1 MRPTTLKRTPPT
13 DIYSKL
19 NEFALKYGTYSMDK
33 YSNIFR
39 EMNQNREV
47 ISKISALSG
56 LTPEQTD
63 QQRLI
68 LTAYINQL
76 IVIKSKMLFGRESYS
91 CKLDFVWTDTIK
103 QKNWKSHNINFEY
116 YNALYNL
123 AAVYYILGLESG
135 ANSKEDKNIK
145 KEAVN
150 HFKKALSL
158 FRILKDE
165 AYASISQSELPYDL
179 YPNHLEFC
187 EKLCLIAGQ
196 KYILQIAE
204 ITSPKEHLLQA
215 RLACCI
221 LDHYNKAF
229 SLSNTPPVTYGG
241 SSEFRNYLNNRV
253 FFYKYVMYSKLRDS
267 SMKKFSEKGE
277 GFGEALYFQGMAV
290 QELLECQK
298 TINNCGNHVNIE
310 NFNHT
315 LLEQQGFGQ
324 DLLDKNERLYHQA
337 TPQPGSIKIEKKDM
351 MNPILPED
359 LFIGENKKKFK
370 DKYNELNNGLDSL
383 IPQSTREQINNFKRK
398 IDSYLRE
405 NIGQCES
412 EKTIL
417 FFIQNL
423 RLPMHLTKRKK
434 TGENDIGR
442 FPIPLWEKIQ
452 KVQQMGGIMGL
463 SGKMQ
468 AIMNK
473 SNYLINQL
481 SRTLNSFKK
490 EEEDDNQQRQKYG
503 DNRWIRKPS
512 KDINFKYIGTI
523 QNYIQNLQNTSKFD
537 QKQNDDILNNSQ
549 KFELLGQSKEKLES
563 NIPGDKEGLN
573 NLSSD
578 EERIKNEIDKLY
590 NLSDKCMELINPIY
604 EILNNDE
611 VIIPLFV
618 DVLERKTTEDAVY
631 KKFIDENEPK
641 IAKLKEIT
649 QEVKNQK
656 NEISTL
662 VQKYGQKI
670 YGNNGYGISEEAKKY
685 FHDIEEKVKSFMHIN
700 EKIQKGE
707 SYYNNL
713 YQKIDE
719 VIKASNKWMISR
731 NEEKKAL
738 IDAINKGQI

>member
-1 MRPTTLKRTPPT
+1 
-13 DIYSKL
+13 
-19 NEFALKYGTYSMDK
+19 MDK

-68 LTAYINQL
+68 LTSYINQL

-103 QKNWKSHNINFEY
+103 QNKWKSHNINFEY

-123 AAVYYILGLESG
+123 ASVYYILELESG

-310 NFNHT
+310 NFNNT

-423 RLPMHLTKRKK
+423 RLPMYLTKRKK

-618 DVLERKTTEDAVY
+618 DVLEKKTTEDAVY

-641 IAKLKEIT
+641 IAKLKEIA

-685 FHDIEEKVKSFMHIN
+685 FHDTEEKVKSFMHIN

>member
-1 MRPTTLKRTPPT
+1 MRPTTLKRTQST

-68 LTAYINQL
+68 LTSYINQL
-76 IVIKSKMLFGRESYS
+76 IVIKSKILFGRESYS

-123 AAVYYILGLESG
+123 ASVYYILGLESG

-423 RLPMHLTKRKK
+423 RLPMHLTQRKK
-434 TGENDIGR
+434 AGENDIGR

>member
-1 MRPTTLKRTPPT
+1 MRPTTLKRTPAM

-47 ISKISALSG
+47 ISKISALGG

-298 TINNCGNHVNIE
+298 TINSCGNHVNIE

-423 RLPMHLTKRKK
+423 RLPMHLTQRKK
-434 TGENDIGR
+434 AGENDIGR

-549 KFELLGQSKEKLES
+549 KFEILGQSKEKLES

-719 VIKASNKWMISR
+719 VIKASDKWMISR

>member
-1 MRPTTLKRTPPT
+1 
-13 DIYSKL
+13 
-19 NEFALKYGTYSMDK
+19 
-33 YSNIFR
+33 
-39 EMNQNREV
+39 
-47 ISKISALSG
+47 
-56 LTPEQTD
+56 
-63 QQRLI
+63 
-68 LTAYINQL
+68 
-76 IVIKSKMLFGRESYS
+76 
-91 CKLDFVWTDTIK
+91 
-103 QKNWKSHNINFEY
+103 
-116 YNALYNL
+116 
-123 AAVYYILGLESG
+123 
-135 ANSKEDKNIK
+135 
-145 KEAVN
+145 
-150 HFKKALSL
+150 
-158 FRILKDE
+158 
-165 AYASISQSELPYDL
+165 
-179 YPNHLEFC
+179 
-187 EKLCLIAGQ
+187 
-196 KYILQIAE
+196 
-204 ITSPKEHLLQA
+204 
-215 RLACCI
+215 
-221 LDHYNKAF
+221 
-229 SLSNTPPVTYGG
+229 
-241 SSEFRNYLNNRV
+241 
-253 FFYKYVMYSKLRDS
+253 
-267 SMKKFSEKGE
+267 MKKFSEKGE

-417 FFIQNL
+417 FYIQNL
-423 RLPMHLTKRKK
+423 RLPMHLTQRKK
-434 TGENDIGR
+434 AGENDIGR

-618 DVLERKTTEDAVY
+618 DVLEMKTTEDAVY

>member
-1 MRPTTLKRTPPT
+1 MRPTTLKRTPST

-116 YNALYNL
+116 YNVLYNL

-241 SSEFRNYLNNRV
+241 SNEFRNYLNNRV

-423 RLPMHLTKRKK
+423 RLPMHLTQRKK
-434 TGENDIGR
+434 AGENDIGR

>member
-1 MRPTTLKRTPPT
+1 MRPTTLKRTQST

-68 LTAYINQL
+68 LTSYINQL
-76 IVIKSKMLFGRESYS
+76 IVIKSKILFGRESYS

-123 AAVYYILGLESG
+123 ASVYYILGLESG

-241 SSEFRNYLNNRV
+241 SNEFRNYLNNRV

-423 RLPMHLTKRKK
+423 RLPMHLTQRKK
-434 TGENDIGR
+434 AGENDIGR

>member
-1 MRPTTLKRTPPT
+1 MRPTTLKRTPST

-47 ISKISALSG
+47 ISKISSLSG

-68 LTAYINQL
+68 LTSYINQL

-116 YNALYNL
+116 YNVLYNL

-423 RLPMHLTKRKK
+423 RLPMHLTQRKK
-434 TGENDIGR
+434 AGENDIGR

>member
-68 LTAYINQL
+68 LTSYINQL
-76 IVIKSKMLFGRESYS
+76 IVIKSKILFGRESYS

-123 AAVYYILGLESG
+123 ASVYYILGLESG

-158 FRILKDE
+158 FCILKDE

-434 TGENDIGR
+434 VGENDIGR

-649 QEVKNQK
+649 LEVKNQK

>member
-116 YNALYNL
+116 YNVLYNL

-423 RLPMHLTKRKK
+423 RLPMHLTQRKK
-434 TGENDIGR
+434 AGENDIGR

>member
-1 MRPTTLKRTPPT
+1 MRPTNLKRTPAT

-47 ISKISALSG
+47 ISKISALGG

-116 YNALYNL
+116 YNVLYNL

-423 RLPMHLTKRKK
+423 RLPMHLTQRKK
-434 TGENDIGR
+434 AGENDIGR

-549 KFELLGQSKEKLES
+549 KFEILGQSKEKLES